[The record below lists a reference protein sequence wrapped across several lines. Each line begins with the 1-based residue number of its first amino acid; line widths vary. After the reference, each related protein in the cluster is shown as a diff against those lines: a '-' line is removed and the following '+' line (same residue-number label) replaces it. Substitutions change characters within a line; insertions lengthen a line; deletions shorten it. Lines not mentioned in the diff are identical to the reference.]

1 MLEEGA
7 DMVEI
12 TEQVL
17 EVSKAT
23 AAAGDDG
30 AGAISLFVGTTRD
43 NFEGECRPSARPAP
57 GRAASLTILMC
68 LRSCGL
74 YHFSIFLGGPLT
86 FPTNVLVFGCPP
98 AHPPCISPRLT
109 AGKRVVRLEYEAYTP
124 MALKEMMKICGD
136 VRKQWAVT
144 KIVILHRIG
153 LCPIQEASVIIAVS
167 SPHRK
172 EAMEAVTYAIDT
184 LKLKVPI
191 WKKEVYGEG
200 EGDAIWKANKLP

>member
-57 GRAASLTILMC
+57 GRAASLTILIAV
-68 LRSCGL
+68 LRSL
-74 YHFSIFLGGPLT
+74 PLFHIFWRP
-86 FPTNVLVFGCPP
+86 FVL
-98 AHPPCISPRLT
+98 
-109 AGKRVVRLEYEAYTP
+109 
-124 MALKEMMKICGD
+124 
-136 VRKQWAVT
+136 
-144 KIVILHRIG
+144 
-153 LCPIQEASVIIAVS
+153 
-167 SPHRK
+167 PH
-172 EAMEAVTYAIDT
+172 
-184 LKLKVPI
+184 
-191 WKKEVYGEG
+191 
-200 EGDAIWKANKLP
+200 